1 MITTIEN
8 NMITITTPSNYTY
21 VIQVSVD
28 CLNITGNLN
37 NCKDNFI
44 AAVPVTPDTLKVK
57 ML

>member
-8 NMITITTPSNYTY
+8 NVITITTPSNYTF
-21 VIQVSVD
+21 VIQVNVD
-28 CLNITGNLN
+28 NLNISGNLN

-44 AAVPVTPDTLKVK
+44 AAVPVTPNSLKVK